1 MSTKILIPQQVG
13 YIEPVVEFV
22 SLVTHAANREPF
34 LILKSDKG
42 EDMKKS
48 IISVL
53 VPKTLNSA
61 SRMVTLEGYND
72 AEEVQYDTYTKYVQI
87 ADGMYDE
94 NSIEMVML
102 DKAAGVVGV
111 VANLKEAN
119 SEIATTDVE
128 KAKLDYMTMDSV
140 YSEIIALSDI
150 VFGVLNQE
158 HAEPTFKST
167 VILGAI
173 SNTATL
179 LKQIFDNIP
188 ADIQKKA
195 CMITKNEPAII
206 DTIVPEVAETLSESL
221 EVDSNSDIKN
231 EIKGLATKLMDSIM
245 AMKSELTSKIDI
257 VSVEVEAI
265 KTKTTETLTK
275 SSELECTVKKQEEL
289 IGNLTSQPKTKS
301 DHRYF
306 DDLIYTH
313 DKSTVKNEA
322 ELFKGILFR

>member
-94 NSIEMVML
+94 DSIEMVML

-111 VANLKEAN
+111 VANLKESN

-158 HAEPTFKST
+158 HADHTFKSN
-167 VILGAI
+167 VVMGAI

-179 LKQIFDNIP
+179 FFVILGIVFLPITQAQCQQP
-188 ADIQKKA
+188 AFLI
-195 CMITKNEPAII
+195 
-206 DTIVPEVAETLSESL
+206 
-221 EVDSNSDIKN
+221 
-231 EIKGLATKLMDSIM
+231 
-245 AMKSELTSKIDI
+245 
-257 VSVEVEAI
+257 
-265 KTKTTETLTK
+265 
-275 SSELECTVKKQEEL
+275 SS
-289 IGNLTSQPKTKS
+289 P
-301 DHRYF
+301 
-306 DDLIYTH
+306 
-313 DKSTVKNEA
+313 
-322 ELFKGILFR
+322 